1 MYHAKEKK
9 CGRKKVGIDMSTI
22 PIIPLNKRTTIR
34 ALAHELDVK
43 KPILH
48 CCFKLGMICRH
59 SNNLKPY
66 LRDDNKKERLRHC
79 VCMID
84 GDILHFIP
92 MKNIIHSDEKWFNTT
107 KKAKKFYM
115 LPEEEDLL
123 RTIHNKNSIPK
134 FMLLCCVT
142 EPRYDGDG
150 KCYFDGKIGIW
161 PFVGQEP
168 AKRDSKDRKKG
179 TPITKPITVIRDV
192 SRSCLITKV
201 LPAIVVKWPRE
212 ARGETISIQ
221 QDNTR
226 THIEPNDE
234 AFFHAVCQTK
244 LGIRIFNQ
252 PANSPDLNVLDLGF
266 FVALQSETYIT
277 SSKNM
282 DELIRNVQ
290 TEFTNYDQSK
300 IRNVF
305 LTQQGCMTKLMK
317 MEEEM
322 VIISPI

>member
-1 MYHAKEKK
+1 
-9 CGRKKVGIDMSTI
+9 
-22 PIIPLNKRTTIR
+22 
-34 ALAHELDVK
+34 
-43 KPILH
+43 
-48 CCFKLGMICRH
+48 
-59 SNNLKPY
+59 
-66 LRDDNKKERLRHC
+66 
-79 VCMID
+79 MID

-142 EPRYDGDG
+142 EPRYDADG

-201 LPAIVVKWPRE
+201 LPAIVAKWPRE

-290 TEFTNYDQSK
+290 TEFTNYDESK